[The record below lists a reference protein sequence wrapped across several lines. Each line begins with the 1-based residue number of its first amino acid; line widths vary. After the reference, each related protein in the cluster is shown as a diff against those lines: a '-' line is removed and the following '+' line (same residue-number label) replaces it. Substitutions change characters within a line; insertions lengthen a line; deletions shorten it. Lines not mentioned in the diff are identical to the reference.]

1 MERKI
6 MPNNDLT
13 EIVCIVDKS
22 GSMETIKTDAI
33 GGFNQFLKEQKE
45 IPSPASMTIV
55 LFDTAYKFLV
65 EGKDIQ
71 AVETLNEHTYTPGGC
86 TALLDA
92 VGITIDKVVERLSGI
107 PDDQQPGKV
116 LVAILTDGEENS
128 SKEYNRQQIFDR
140 IKKQTDAGWRFLFL
154 AANQDAFAE
163 AGSLG
168 IAMDSTANFAATPD
182 GIKHAFVGASF
193 ASTCY
198 RAGQE
203 SELKVES

>member
-1 MERKI
+1 

-55 LFDTAYKFLV
+55 LFDTAYEFLV

-71 AVETLNEHTYTPGGC
+71 AVEPLNERIYTPGGG

-92 VGITIDKVVERLSGI
+92 VGITIDKVVERLTGI

-128 SKEYNRQQIFDR
+128 SEKYKRQQIFDR

-163 AGSLG
+163 AGSIG

-182 GIKHAFVGASF
+182 GILGAFVGASF

-198 RAGQE
+198 RAGQD
-203 SELKVES
+203 SKLKVES